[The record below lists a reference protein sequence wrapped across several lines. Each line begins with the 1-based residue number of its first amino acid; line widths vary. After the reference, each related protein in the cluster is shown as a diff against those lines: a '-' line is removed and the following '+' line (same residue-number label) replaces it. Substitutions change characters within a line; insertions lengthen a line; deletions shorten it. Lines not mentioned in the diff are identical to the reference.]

1 MQPLDTTRQHVCRSF
16 MRTVATSRE
25 VWIVNGDDGYGRVAL
40 PSADGQ
46 NRKVTLFWSTP
57 EEPELWSDL
66 LALKPRIEGVP
77 PDVLVMEMLPLLRQL
92 GHTIGVD
99 WTSDPVEAELTV
111 DDFDR
116 QLRVAMA
123 DAFTAQAR
131 ATGSV
136 WLMTEDRQLA
146 TVTLDDGTKVLPVWA
161 NRAEAHHTLAHR
173 RGGTQRA
180 LVRVAVGELLTRHLV
195 DAATHRL
202 RVAPAFLPGPAAVH
216 MAAWEL
222 KGTFKADGEPIL
234 RVA

>member
-1 MQPLDTTRQHVCRSF
+1 MQPLDTSRQHICRSF
-16 MRTVATSRE
+16 MRAVATSRE
-25 VWIVNGDDGYGRVAL
+25 VWIVNGDDGYGRVTL

-46 NRKVTLFWSTP
+46 TRKVTLFWSTP

-99 WTSDPVEAELTV
+99 WTSEPIEAELSV

-116 QLRVAMA
+116 QIRVAMA

-146 TVTLDDGTKVLPVWA
+146 TVTLDDGTKVLPVWS

-173 RGGTQRA
+173 RGVTQRA

-195 DAATHRL
+195 DAATQRL

>member
-1 MQPLDTTRQHVCRSF
+1 MQPLDTSRQHICRSF
-16 MRTVATSRE
+16 MRAVATSRE

-40 PSADGQ
+40 PSGEGQ
-46 NRKVTLFWSTP
+46 HRKVTLFWSNP

-99 WTSDPVEAELTV
+99 WTSEPIEAELSV
-111 DDFDR
+111 DEFDR
-116 QLRVAMA
+116 QIRVAMA

-131 ATGSV
+131 GTGSV

-146 TVTLDDGTKVLPVWA
+146 TVTLDDGTKVLPVWS

-173 RGGTQRA
+173 RGATQRA

-195 DAATHRL
+195 DAATQRL

-222 KGTFKADGEPIL
+222 KGMFKADGEPVL